1 MFPYLLRKS
10 HRMAAD
16 TKYCIYPAKLSLAKL
31 HELKLCLLN
40 YSISWF
46 STMIRRSQI
55 FRRPHYY
62 PFRRIRAV
70 RLLLYSNRRGLAV
83 SSIQQGRKLSLDFKI
98 EMQSNAWLLRRSPTD
113 ILFVNMFPY
122 LLRKSHRMAADTK
135 YCMCIYYVVCVE
147 VLMKEYNVHCTKRV
161 FYHLKD

>member
-1 MFPYLLRKS
+1 
-10 HRMAAD
+10 MAAD
-16 TKYCIYPAKLSLAKL
+16 TKYLYVHILCCVCASVLTLAYEGRGVDEGIQPKLSLAKL

-98 EMQSNAWLLRRSPTD
+98 EMQSVQESIWQIRS
-113 ILFVNMFPY
+113 
-122 LLRKSHRMAADTK
+122 
-135 YCMCIYYVVCVE
+135 
-147 VLMKEYNVHCTKRV
+147 
-161 FYHLKD
+161 

>member
-1 MFPYLLRKS
+1 MPWIWVRVLGS
-10 HRMAAD
+10 Q
-16 TKYCIYPAKLSLAKL
+16 LS
-31 HELKLCLLN
+31 
-40 YSISWF
+40 
-46 STMIRRSQI
+46 SQI
-55 FRRPHYY
+55 ITCETTRVE
-62 PFRRIRAV
+62 AV
-70 RLLLYSNRRGLAV
+70 STELQHIMVLDYDPQESDFPLLLYSNRRGLAV